1 MTYVSAGQVVRRSVH
16 AMKTN
21 SGETFLV
28 QIRNTQNA
36 TWQGT
41 VAWTDG
47 RKQETFRSALELIKL
62 IDSVLSTGENQEG
75 GSEEENRKK

>member
-1 MTYVSAGQVVRRSVH
+1 
-16 AMKTN
+16 MKPHG
-21 SGETFLV
+21 GETFLV

-62 IDSVLSTGENQEG
+62 IDSVLSTGESGDDQQDG
-75 GSEEENRKK
+75 

>member
-1 MTYVSAGQVVRRSVH
+1 MRRSVH

-36 TWQGT
+36 PWHGT
-41 VAWTDG
+41 VARTDG
-47 RKQETFRSALELIKL
+47 RQPETSPSALALIKL
-62 IDSVLSTGENQEG
+62 IDSVLSAGDNQEG
-75 GSEEENRKK
+75 ESGEENRRR

>member
-1 MTYVSAGQVVRRSVH
+1 MRRSVH

-21 SGETFLV
+21 GGETFLV

-47 RKQETFRSALELIKL
+47 RKQETFRSALELIRL
-62 IDSVLSTGENQEG
+62 MDSVLSAGDNQEESG
-75 GSEEENRKK
+75 EENRRK

>member
-1 MTYVSAGQVVRRSVH
+1 
-16 AMKTN
+16 MKPHG
-21 SGETFLV
+21 GETFLV
-28 QIRNTQNA
+28 QICNTQNA

-62 IDSVLSTGENQEG
+62 IDSVLSTGESGDDQQDG
-75 GSEEENRKK
+75 

>member
-1 MTYVSAGQVVRRSVH
+1 MQRSVQ

-21 SGETFLV
+21 GGETFLV

-47 RKQETFRSALELIKL
+47 RKQETFRSALELIRL
-62 IDSVLSTGENQEG
+62 MDSVLSAGDNQEESG
-75 GSEEENRKK
+75 EENRRK

>member
-1 MTYVSAGQVVRRSVH
+1 MRRSVH

-62 IDSVLSTGENQEG
+62 IDSVLSAGDNQEG
-75 GSEEENRKK
+75 ESGEENRRR

>member
-1 MTYVSAGQVVRRSVH
+1 
-16 AMKTN
+16 MKTN

-41 VAWTDG
+41 VTWAE
-47 RKQETFRSALELIKL
+47 KNETRHFRSTLELL
-62 IDSVLSTGENQEG
+62 RLMDQSLGEQQDPLAEAAD
-75 GSEEENRKK
+75 

>member
-1 MTYVSAGQVVRRSVH
+1 
-16 AMKTN
+16 MKAN
-21 SGETFLV
+21 GGETFLV

-62 IDSVLSTGENQEG
+62 MDSVLSAGENQEG
-75 GSEEENRKK
+75 EAGEERKGK

>member
-1 MTYVSAGQVVRRSVH
+1 MRRSVY
-16 AMKTN
+16 AMKPHG
-21 SGETFLV
+21 GETFLV

-47 RKQETFRSALELIKL
+47 RKQETFRSALELL
-62 IDSVLSTGENQEG
+62 LLMNSALECGA
-75 GSEEENRKK
+75 

>member
-1 MTYVSAGQVVRRSVH
+1 MRRSVH

-21 SGETFLV
+21 GGETFLV

-62 IDSVLSTGENQEG
+62 IDSVLSAGDNQEG
-75 GSEEENRKK
+75 ESGEENRRR

>member
-1 MTYVSAGQVVRRSVH
+1 MRRSVH

-36 TWQGT
+36 TWQST

-62 IDSVLSTGENQEG
+62 IDSVLSTGDNQEG
-75 GSEEENRKK
+75 DSGEENRSR

>member
-1 MTYVSAGQVVRRSVH
+1 MRRSVY
-16 AMKTN
+16 AMKPHG
-21 SGETFLV
+21 GETFLV

-41 VAWTDG
+41 IAWTDG

-62 IDSVLSTGENQEG
+62 IDSVLSSGENGDPRQD
-75 GSEEENRKK
+75 R